1 MLTILLSISI
11 GQEANGMTGHAI
23 TLEEVREIAKDCN
36 IEFKAGDIFFIRS
49 GFTKTWE
56 SCTHEQ
62 KLEYRKSTQ
71 AHKHKHSG
79 LIQSEEVCKFMWEN
93 HIVAVAGDGVSEA
106 TTLVRDHY

>member
-1 MLTILLSISI
+1 M
-11 GQEANGMTGHAI
+11 NGHAI
-23 TLEEVREIAKDCN
+23 TLEEVREIAEECK

-56 SCTHEQ
+56 ASTMEQ

-93 HIVAVAGDGVSEA
+93 HIVAVAGDGVSK
-106 TTLVRDHY
+106 TLAVVDKAYLSFVTG